1 MQRHRPSRSLAV
13 NSPGLPACAD
23 TAVIS
28 ENVYLFAASESLATG
43 VRALIDRPALAK
55 ALKLNADQLIT
66 LAQGVGF
73 PKK

>member
-1 MQRHRPSRSLAV
+1 M
-13 NSPGLPACAD
+13 AD

-73 PKK
+73 SKK